1 MGIRACPSVTAMKE
15 EQTERLCNMGKSRL
29 KKDNLKNF

>member
-1 MGIRACPSVTAMKE
+1 MGIRACPSVAAMKE
-15 EQTERLCNMGKSRL
+15 EQTERLCDMGESRL